1 MGAADR
7 IAETILRMGDIRA
20 QGLQRSAEIQARA
33 QQNNAQI
40 WSGALQ
46 GLSQIPVDI
55 QKAKVLDTENQI
67 RQNQLEQTKKFQN
80 DEFAANQIF
89 SYTTRPMDDG
99 STQFDPERFQNLTQ
113 RMTEANINPETQRRM
128 IEAFKSGN
136 EVASSFRQTQLTHQV
151 NLAKSVLSSATPD
164 NPLTPQTALTALKFA
179 QTNGIANADDVNKFM
194 AGLNQGHSPED
205 LFKAIIQYGTQ
216 PPSAL
221 DAAKL
226 RTETLQGNKLEA
238 EIPGAAAKSQQ
249 EQNVVAGMQGG
260 RTAAQRADD
269 ERQAA
274 GLAKEQAAQAETVR
288 HNQALEAAQKLQYG
302 REAAV
307 NAETARHNKVMEG
320 QNNPLATIAPTA
332 GANLPDVAPGQKN
345 DAFLKTLPPPIADKV
360 KAVVEGR
367 LQLPVRIAKG
377 DTYWQGVIDA
387 AVKYDPSFDA
397 VNYNARSKTRAD
409 FTSGKSAQQVNAL
422 NTAIGHMD
430 RLLQVTDALGNFHE
444 GSLGPLT
451 TTANEVKNWF
461 SQKFGSKEIPAF
473 NVVRKA
479 VSDELTRVWR
489 QAGGSEQDIQE
500 NLKNLASSNTPEQ
513 LYGAVGEFGHLLES
527 KLDNL
532 KEQYRQGMGTDPV
545 NMVTP
550 EARRVLDKVEG
561 KAGGKS
567 SGVSVTAPNGQTYTF
582 PNASDAAAFKARA
595 GIK

>member
-1 MGAADR
+1 MSAADR

-20 QGLQRSAEIQARA
+20 QGLQRAGDIQARQQA
-33 QQNNAQI
+33 QSGQI
-40 WSGALQ
+40 WGGAIAQLGQ
-46 GLSQIPVDI
+46 LPVDI

-67 RQNQLEQTKKFQN
+67 RQNALQQQKKFQD
-80 DEFAANQIF
+80 DEFNANQIF
-89 SYTTRPMDDG
+89 AYTTRPDADG
-99 STQFDPERFQNLTQ
+99 SIKFDEEKLNSLTQ
-113 RMTEANINPETQRRM
+113 KMAEANVNPETQQRVM
-128 IEAFKSGN
+128 QAFKQGN
-136 EVASSFRQTQLTHQV
+136 SVVSEFRQSQLDHQV
-151 NLAKSVLSSATPD
+151 KVAKLVLGSATPD
-164 NPLTPQTALTALKFA
+164 NPLTPTTALTTLKWA
-179 QTNGIANADDVNKFM
+179 QANGIASADDVNKFM

-205 LFKAIIQYGTQ
+205 LFKAIIQYGTN

-226 RTETLQGNKLEA
+226 RTEQLQGNKLEA
-238 EIPGAAAKSQQ
+238 EIPGVAAKSQQ
-249 EQNVVAGMQGG
+249 EQNVVAGMQDG

-430 RLLQVTDALGNFHE
+430 RLLQVTDALGNLHE

-461 SQKFGSKEIPAF
+461 SQNFGSKAVPSF

-479 VSDELTRVWR
+479 VADELTRVWR

-500 NLKNLASSNTPEQ
+500 NLRNMSSSNTPEQ

-561 KAGGKS
+561 KAGGGS
-567 SGVSVTAPNGQTYTF
+567 SGVSVKAPNGQTYTF
-582 PNASDAAAFKARA
+582 PTAADAAAFKARA